1 MAALNGY
8 PLDTSDALYQ
18 PSRDQIELRV
28 ERLGPGLWK
37 IGSCFVDLL
46 GTRPRDAAH
55 YDDRYFDRNSAV
67 LLAWGFDEKGQSALI
82 ETAAI
87 RYAKFQLGNG
97 VNTKS
102 RDDVPHDNL
111 SAERPGAI
119 YAVPVRP
126 DVATTQEEF
135 KRVHVSYYMERTH
148 GNTTKQE
155 RVAAKQERKRQRV
168 AAKRQQ
174 LLDQLI
180 NAIPMPQLLLAF
192 ESPTSPGRLWKLQ
205 RLHGFKE
212 SNTTV
217 YKELRAI
224 FDEMY

>member
-155 RVAAKQERKRQRV
+155 RVAAK
-168 AAKRQQ
+168 RQQ

-192 ESPTSPGRLWKLQ
+192 ESPTSPSRLRKLQ
-205 RLHGFKE
+205 GLHGFKE
-212 SNTTV
+212 SDATV